1 MNESSSFMNV
11 IFNYCSPNLWKC
23 SSQQCGR
30 IRPAGGS
37 SATGYRPLSGW
48 RRGGACWSGSTPL
61 HYARGTVVGHYTSCP
76 PIRNVITPCMCY
88 APVAHA
94 CVTFSID

>member
-37 SATGYRPLSGW
+37 SATGYPGPVGPCRGGLARAVSGARGM
-48 RRGGACWSGSTPL
+48 RRGHVSALVVWCGSVSL
-61 HYARGTVVGHYTSCP
+61 Y
-76 PIRNVITPCMCY
+76 
-88 APVAHA
+88 
-94 CVTFSID
+94 